1 MLYKLSAD
9 RPILEQKKLGPFTF
23 NIEIKK
29 SQPHQAEGL
38 AQARG
43 SSEDY
48 GHLPGYIGPD
58 GDSLDF
64 FVGDRHDGQIY
75 SYKKQQKLNERGE
88 RDPNV
93 PWKTTDVKFV
103 VGHGPDEA
111 AKFHAG
117 MAGWTT
123 PTLRYVKDKSFR
135 DWAALEKH
143 MNRHYKVAS
152 DSTLYDHP
160 VESWLRARHEGVA
173 DWHITKDVG
182 REYSASKSPLD
193 AFRLWQGLDIGGPDK
208 DARQRFNE
216 HYDAWAKSQS
226 FSPAGVVSNPHV
238 SSLWSFMEEPGARAD
253 VFEHPQGGAFLRYSF
268 PSQRKDYAA
277 RTIYHLGQLFH
288 PDKAAL
294 EQVRDA
300 VLRDPLA
307 HADKLDTFLTSR
319 LPPAVGGKQPK
330 LTDALSQLTSADLLE
345 MHGLPAKRTTTD
357 YPKPPTSSPPTSSPP
372 TSSPPTSPRWGRRA
386 AIGAATAASLYGI
399 YRGGRYLYD
408 RYMGPSGENNTKTA
422 RHYKEDKM
430 KTATEAGFFTGLSD
444 GVGASMFQPISSVKY
459 LVSPQGRYQLG
470 LMVGVPAPPA
480 AFAALSAYGLY
491 RGGKHLYD
499 KYTTPSPVTEE
510 PKLAASISARQRF
523 GLLRAGPRS

>member
-9 RPILEQKKLGPFTF
+9 RPTLEQKKLGPFTF

-48 GHLPGYIGPD
+48 GHLPGYVGPD

-75 SYKKQQKLNERGE
+75 SYRKQQKLNERGE
-88 RDPNV
+88 RDPKA

-143 MNRHYKVAS
+143 MNRHYKAAA

-160 VESWLRARHEGVA
+160 LESWLRARHEGVA
-173 DWHITKDVG
+173 DWHMTKDLG
-182 REYSASKSPLD
+182 REYSPNRGSLD
-193 AFRLWQGLDIGGPDK
+193 ASQLWQGLEHSSPDK
-208 DARQRFNE
+208 DARQRFNA
-216 HYDAWAKSQS
+216 HYNAWEQSKS
-226 FSPAGVVSNPHV
+226 FSPAAVVSSPRR
-238 SSLWSFMEEPGARAD
+238 SSLWSLTEEPGVRAD
-253 VFEHPQGGAFLRYSF
+253 VFEHPQGGAFIRYSF
-268 PSQRKDYAA
+268 PSQRKDEVS
-277 RTIYHLGQLFH
+277 RRIYHSGQLFH
-288 PDKAAL
+288 PNKAAL
-294 EQVRDA
+294 EQLRDA
-300 VLRDPLA
+300 VLRDPRA
-307 HADKLDTFLTSR
+307 HADKLDAFLTSR
-319 LPPAVGGKQPK
+319 LPPAEGVKQPK

-345 MHGLPAKRTTTD
+345 MHGLPSKRTTTD
-357 YPKPPTSSPPTSSPP
+357 YPKPLIAPPPSASTPSAPS
-372 TSSPPTSPRWGRRA
+372 TTSPRWGRRA
-386 AIGAATAASLYGI
+386 AIGAATAASLYGL

-408 RYMGPSGENNTKTA
+408 KYTGPSEENS
-422 RHYKEDKM
+422 M
-430 KTATEAGFFTGLSD
+430 KTATEAGFFLGLRD
-444 GVGASMFQPISSVKY
+444 GVGASMLQPISSVKY
-459 LVSPQGRYQLG
+459 MVSPEGRYVSG
-470 LMVGVPAPPA
+470 LSVGTLAFPA
-480 AFAALSAYGLY
+480 ALTALSAYGLY

-499 KYTTPSPVTEE
+499 KYTTPAPVAEE

-523 GLLRAGPRS
+523 GLLRAGLRS

>member
-9 RPILEQKKLGPFTF
+9 RPTLEQKKLGPFTF

-48 GHLPGYIGPD
+48 GHLPGYVGPD

-75 SYKKQQKLNERGE
+75 SYRKQQKLNERGE
-88 RDPNV
+88 RDPKA

-143 MNRHYKVAS
+143 MNRHYKVAA

-160 VESWLRARHEGVA
+160 LESWLRARHEAAA
-173 DWHITKDVG
+173 DWHMTKDVG
-182 REYSASKSPLD
+182 SEYIGIGDASALWDKPTRLSSGDRSAHFQAWTQAGGKPGGSVLIHPAVAVVEGQPGLWDAHRPLTGTV
-193 AFRLWQGLDIGGPDK
+193 APF
-208 DARQRFNE
+208 A
-216 HYDAWAKSQS
+216 A
-226 FSPAGVVSNPHV
+226 
-238 SSLWSFMEEPGARAD
+238 
-253 VFEHPQGGAFLRYSF
+253 VFEHPQGGSFLKYDL
-268 PSQRKDYAA
+268 PSKRLDPQGRV
-277 RTIYHLGQLFH
+277 IYHSGQLFH
-288 PDKAAL
+288 PDTPAL
-294 EQVRDA
+294 TQ
-300 VLRDPLA
+300 LRDKILSDSSGA
-307 HADKLDTFLTSR
+307 HADQLDAFLAQRFTPGREETRYSR
-319 LPPAVGGKQPK
+319 AL
-330 LTDALSQLTSADLLE
+330 LTLTPADLLT
-345 MHGLPAKRTTTD
+345 MHGLPAKPITTD
-357 YPKPPTSSPPTSSPP
+357 YPRPSTTAPSTTAPPPSASTPSAPST
-372 TSSPPTSPRWGRRA
+372 TSPRWGRRA
-386 AIGAATAASLYGI
+386 AIGAATAASLYGL

-408 RYMGPSGENNTKTA
+408 KYTGPSEENS
-422 RHYKEDKM
+422 M
-430 KTATEAGFFTGLSD
+430 KTATEAGFFLGLRD
-444 GVGASMFQPISSVKY
+444 GVGASMLQPISSVKY
-459 LVSPQGRYQLG
+459 MVSPEGRYVSG
-470 LMVGVPAPPA
+470 LSVGTLAFPA
-480 AFAALSAYGLY
+480 ALTALSAYGLY

-499 KYTTPSPVTEE
+499 KYTTPAPVAEE
-510 PKLAASISARQRF
+510 TKLAASISARQRF